1 MAHLRAEAGY
11 ATLANKPHANSAD
24 VGYEDDEYTYED
36 LKQYMSIIANI
47 LVPTVATLV
56 AVWVVTSS

>member
-36 LKQYMSIIANI
+36 LKQHMSIIANI
-47 LVPTVATLV
+47 LVPTVATLA